1 LQKDLAKELPPGI
14 DVEIDEQFDAMLS
27 YKAKNY
33 ALLTKEGDVI
43 IKGGALKS
51 RGLEKFQR
59 VFLEEMIKMIMQGKP
74 EAIGDLRTH
83 FEKRI
88 RNREW
93 KIDML
98 MKTDTLQDS
107 LEKYRAKIAAQRVI
121 GPRRTSSRWPVAAIT
136 RPGDQL
142 AYYIKTTAEEWSR
155 RTKSARL
162 ASDSIPEKSRRKR
175 RLLCGQAR

>member
-1 LQKDLAKELPPGI
+1 LQKDLAKELPLGI
-14 DVEIDEQFDAMLS
+14 DVEIDEQFDAMFS

-33 ALLTKEGDVI
+33 ALLTKDGDVV

-59 VFLEEMIKMIMQGKP
+59 VFVEEMIKLIMQGKP
-74 EAIGDLRTH
+74 EAVGALRNA
-83 FEKRI
+83 FEQKI

-107 LEKYRAKIAAQRVI
+107 LEKYRAKID
-121 GPRRTSSRWPVAAIT
+121 G
-136 RPGDQL
+136 
-142 AYYIKTTAEEWSR
+142 
-155 RTKSARL
+155 SARNRPAAYEL
-162 ASDSIPEKSRRKR
+162 APVTGRK
-175 RLLCGQAR
+175 